1 MTFELNQ
8 TFAGFTVK
16 GIRESSELHGRTV
29 LFEHDKTGAQVFWV
43 DNKAE
48 NIVFSITFRTLPED
62 DTGVFH
68 IIEHCV
74 LAGSGKYPVKEP
86 FLELLKSSMNTFLN
100 ALTFSDMTMFPVSS
114 RNPRDILNLTGV
126 YLDAVFDPTVLKDRK
141 RFCQEGW
148 HVDRN
153 EAGEYV
159 YRGVV
164 FNEMKGAMSDT
175 DTLIDRQI
183 MRQLFPDTS
192 YGYNSGGEPETI
204 PTLTYER
211 FCEQYRRHYHPSNA
225 RIYLDGAA
233 PMEDMLLLI
242 ASYLDRYDRRED
254 IPEYSFQE
262 PVGSEQT
269 IRYEL
274 GREEEEENH
283 GYLTLGRITGTWK
296 DRTENMARGILCDVL
311 TGSNEALLK
320 RAVLEQDLAQDISIS
335 VDDTTLQS
343 WMTIHAENVTDGKEN
358 ELLELLKATGEKIL
372 REGLDRNAVEA
383 SLNRAVYI
391 LREEDEP
398 QGIGR
403 CIRCVGN
410 WIFGGDPTEA
420 LETSGMVKELK
431 TWLDNGRFTELAAD
445 MLLNRN
451 NQVVLHTI
459 PSRTLGEEKR
469 RKEKEQLDAFIS
481 AWSPEEKAEN
491 DRLIRDIADWQKTPD
506 SHEALQTLPK
516 LSKEDA
522 DIAPEWTDTVLRDCE
537 GVKVMTHQ
545 LNCNG
550 VVHLRL
556 YFALTDYSPEEL
568 TRLSQLTGLL
578 GRLPTAKHDAL
589 TLQQDI
595 KRWTGSLGF
604 SIITRAEAGQNKTC
618 TPYLTAYTSA
628 LEENTEK
635 ATELLTEILT
645 STRYED
651 REKMTEMF
659 RQNELGARQR
669 ILSAGHQIAIR
680 KALSEYSA
688 ENAVKNALD
697 GEVAAA
703 YIHLLAREPEKEL
716 PGLMKLAERLL
727 KDTLCKSRMNVSVTS
742 TAEMIPEK
750 LIKAFHEGTP
760 APAATCYKAEKSKP
774 PGYRIPAQAGFAAR
788 GYNIRRSGH
797 TFDGV
802 LWLASSILSLDY
814 YWNRV
819 RVQGGA
825 YGAGIQVERNGNIYS
840 NSYRDPTPGRTINV
854 DKEAAEFLRNFARQG
869 EDLDRYIISALNE
882 LNPLLSPRDK
892 GTLADGRYMTGYTR
906 EEAEKIRRQILHAVP
921 EDLERCACC
930 LEDFGREGTVCVVT
944 NEEALKD
951 CERLTIKDL

>member
-1 MTFELNQ
+1 MTFEKNQ
-8 TFAGFTVK
+8 RFAGFTVK
-16 GIRESSELHGRTV
+16 EIRDSAELRGRTV
-29 LFEHDKTGAQVFWV
+29 LLEHDKTGAQVFWL

-68 IIEHCV
+68 ILEHCV

-126 YLDAVFDPTVLKDRK
+126 YLDAVFDPTALRDRK

-148 HVDRN
+148 HVDRDEN
-153 EAGEYV
+153 GEYV

-183 MRQLFPDTS
+183 MRQLFPDTC
-192 YGYNSGGEPETI
+192 YGHNSGGEPEAI
-204 PTLTYER
+204 PTLTYEQ

-233 PMEDMLLLI
+233 PMEEMLSLI
-242 ASYLDRYDRRED
+242 ASYLDQYERRSD

-274 GREEEEENH
+274 GQEEEEENRSH
-283 GYLTLGRITGTWK
+283 LTLGRITGTWK

-320 RAVLEQDLAQDISIS
+320 RAVLEKGLAQDISVS

-343 WMTIHAENVTDGKEN
+343 WMTIHAENVTDGKEE
-358 ELLELLKATGEKIL
+358 ELLELLKETGERIR

-383 SLNRAVYI
+383 SLNRAIYV

-410 WIFGGDPTEA
+410 WIFGGNPTEA
-420 LETSGMVKELK
+420 LETSGMVQELK
-431 TWLDNGRFTELAAD
+431 TWLDQGRFEELASD
-445 MLLNRN
+445 MLLNREN
-451 NQVVLHTI
+451 LVVLHTI

-469 RKEKEQLDAFIS
+469 RLEKKQLEAYMS
-481 AWSPEEKAEN
+481 TWTAEEAAEN
-491 DRLIRDIADWQKTPD
+491 DRLIREIAEWQNTPD
-506 SHEALQTLPK
+506 SPEALMTLPR
-516 LSKEDA
+516 LSKKDA
-522 DIAPEWTDTVLRDCE
+522 DIAPEWTETVLQDCE
-537 GVKVMTHQ
+537 GVKVMTHR

-550 VVHLRL
+550 VVHMRL
-556 YFALTDYSPEEL
+556 YFTLTDYSLEEL

-604 SIITRAEAGQNKTC
+604 AIITRAEAGQNKTC

-628 LEENTEK
+628 LEENAEK
-635 ATELLTEILT
+635 AAELLAEILT

-651 REKMTEMF
+651 RDKMTEMF

-680 KALSEYSA
+680 KALSGYSA

-697 GEVAAA
+697 GDAAAA
-703 YIHLLAREPEKEL
+703 YIHLLAREPEREM
-716 PGLMKLAERLL
+716 PGLMKLAERLMNE
-727 KDTLCKSRMNVSVTS
+727 TLCKSRMNVSVTS
-742 TAEMIPEK
+742 SGEIIPGK
-750 LIKAFHEGTP
+750 LISAFREGTP
-760 APAATCYKAEKSKP
+760 APASGTYQTGNCAAT
-774 PGYRIPAQAGFAAR
+774 GYRIPAQAGFAAR
-788 GYNIRRSGH
+788 GYNIRQSGH
-797 TFDGV
+797 SFDGV

-825 YGAGIQVERNGNIYS
+825 YGSGIQVERNGNIYS
-840 NSYRDPTPGRTINV
+840 NSYRDPTPGRTVHV
-854 DKEAAEFLRNFARQG
+854 DEGAAEYLRNFARQG
-869 EDLDRYIISALNE
+869 EDLDRYIISALND

-921 EDLERCACC
+921 EDLERCAQC
-930 LEDFGREGTVCVVT
+930 LEDFSREGTVCVVA
-944 NEEALKD
+944 NQDALKD
-951 CERLTIKDL
+951 CEGLTVKDL